1 MYITKKHISRR
12 MVLRGLGASV
22 SVPLLDAMVPAGAL
36 LAETTAGGASGHTR
50 LVCIEQVHGAAGCN
64 EIGESLNLW
73 APAKVGRGFDLAPSS
88 LKPLAPFQDYL
99 TIVSNTDARMADALN
114 PEEIGG
120 DHFRSSAVFLTQA
133 HPKLTEGS
141 DVYVGTSMDQL
152 YVQRFGQDT
161 PIPSMQ
167 LCIENVDQAGGCA
180 YGYACVY
187 TDTISWAS
195 PAQPLP
201 MVRDPRAAFEQM
213 FGAGGTPEQRSA
225 RRRVDRSILDW
236 VMEEMAGLRR
246 EIGPDDRYRL
256 DRYVDSIREIE
267 QRIQRIEARNTSG
280 ERRELPEAPAGV
292 PDSFEEHVKLM
303 FDLQVL
309 AFSSDITRVFSLKLG
324 RDGSGRVYPDSG
336 VEKGFHVASHHGGR
350 EDRVLDYAKIN
361 EYHVG
366 MLPYFLQ
373 KLQDTA
379 DGDGNLLDNT
389 LIVYGS
395 PMADSNLHNHRRC
408 PLILLG
414 RANGELD
421 GGVHVAAPQGTPMAN
436 VMLTLLNKLGVS
448 DLESFGDSTGA
459 FSFAAEAATGAPE
472 EHVLEATD
480 A

>member
-1 MYITKKHISRR
+1 MILTSKHISRR
-12 MVLRGLGASV
+12 LVLRGMGASI
-22 SVPLLDAMVPAGAL
+22 SVPFLDAMVPAGTL
-36 LAETTAGGASGHTR
+36 LAGTASGRAFGNTR

-64 EIGESLNLW
+64 ELGESLNLW
-73 APAKVGRGFDLAPSS
+73 APAKVGRDFDLSPSS
-88 LKPLAPFQDYL
+88 LKPLTPFQDYL
-99 TIVSNTDARMADALN
+99 TIVSNTDARMADATQ

-141 DVYVGTSMDQL
+141 DVYIGTSMDQL

-195 PAQPLP
+195 PSQPLP

-225 RRRVDRSILDW
+225 RRRADRSILDW
-236 VMEEMAGLRR
+236 VMEEMAALRR
-246 EIGPDDRYRL
+246 EIGPDDRQRL

-267 QRIQRIEARNTSG
+267 QRIERIEARNASG

-309 AFSSDITRVFSLKLG
+309 AFSSDITRVFSFKLG
-324 RDGSGRVYPDSG
+324 RDGSGRVYPGSG
-336 VEKGFHVASHHGGR
+336 VDEGFHGASHHGGN
-350 EDRVLDYAKIN
+350 EDKVLDYAKIN
-361 EYHVG
+361 EYHIG
-366 MLPYFLQ
+366 ILPYFLQ
-373 KLQDTA
+373 RLRDTA
-379 DGDGNLLDNT
+379 DGDDSLLDNT

-414 RANGELD
+414 GAGGELD
-421 GGVHVAAPQGTPMAN
+421 GGVHVAADEGTPMAN
-436 VMLTLLNKLGVS
+436 VMLTLLNKLGMS
-448 DLESFGDSTGA
+448 DLESFGDSTGE
-459 FSFAAEAATGAPE
+459 FSFAVP
-472 EHVLEATD
+472 EATSGRP
-480 A
+480 